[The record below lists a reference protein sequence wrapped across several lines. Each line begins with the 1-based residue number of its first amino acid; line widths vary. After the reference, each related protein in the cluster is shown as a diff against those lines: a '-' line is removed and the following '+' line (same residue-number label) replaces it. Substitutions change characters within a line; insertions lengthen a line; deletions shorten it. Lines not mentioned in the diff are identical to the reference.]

1 VVVVT
6 RSTKMTPRRISCLK
20 SIARFGTVSV
30 TVQFGWQE
38 HWKCYT
44 VASLNELVD
53 STQIVIALRQIGMIR
68 RCYPGSMNYCL
79 SSRGIEFLCRLAGLP
94 YHINCRCAAPPWVQK
109 ENDHDRTP

>member
-1 VVVVT
+1 MT

-20 SIARFGTVSV
+20 SINRFGTVSV
-30 TVQFGWQE
+30 LVQFGPSE
-38 HWKCYT
+38 YWKCYT

-79 SSRGIEFLCRLAGLP
+79 SSRGHQYLCDLAGLP
-94 YHINCRCAAPPWVQK
+94 YHVNCRSVAAPWANK
-109 ENDHDRTP
+109 GNESG